1 MFVIVGVLVA
11 VIVGV
16 LIWNF
21 ALRIVS
27 ERRGQALAREQVKC
41 IESDLKVQERT
52 RLAVELHDSL
62 AQDLGG
68 LALEIKTALATEKDD
83 HEKLSRHL
91 RIADKALQSCN
102 DELRH
107 CLWNLRSQ
115 ALDGPNLSQAILRT
129 LQPHIRGEKVSV
141 RCNVPRHLLSDHMAY
156 TMLRIIRELVINAI
170 RHGKARHIRIA
181 GSHGDEKLR
190 FSVTDD
196 GIGFDP
202 AAAPGVLQGHF
213 GISGVRERAE
223 QMNGSFEIDS
233 SPGRGARAIITLAFS
248 EQA

>member
-1 MFVIVGVLVA
+1 
-11 VIVGV
+11 
-16 LIWNF
+16 
-21 ALRIVS
+21 
-27 ERRGQALAREQVKC
+27 
-41 IESDLKVQERT
+41 
-52 RLAVELHDSL
+52 
-62 AQDLGG
+62 
-68 LALEIKTALATEKDD
+68 
-83 HEKLSRHL
+83 
-91 RIADKALQSCN
+91 
-102 DELRH
+102 
-107 CLWNLRSQ
+107 
-115 ALDGPNLSQAILRT
+115 
-129 LQPHIRGEKVSV
+129 
-141 RCNVPRHLLSDHMAY
+141 MAY

-233 SPGRGARAIITLAFS
+233 SPGRGARATITLAFS